1 MSGALL
7 RSAVQLVRVVFG
19 ARAASL
25 LLHDAV
31 AGELEI
37 AHVSGEGAAAL
48 TGVRIPAS
56 RGIAGWVLA
65 ARQPIVLEDV
75 ASDARFAADVAASSG
90 YAPKGLMAAPILG
103 DGEATL
109 GVIEVFDRPQRSQ
122 FSLLELDLLGL
133 FAEHLALAVAAGER
147 ADPEP
152 VLVRVA
158 AALAR
163 LDAQRRERAEVMLD
177 ALADLL

>member
-1 MSGALL
+1 
-7 RSAVQLVRVVFG
+7 
-19 ARAASL
+19 
-25 LLHDAV
+25 
-31 AGELEI
+31 
-37 AHVSGEGAAAL
+37 
-48 TGVRIPAS
+48 
-56 RGIAGWVLA
+56 VLA

-103 DGEATL
+103 DGEAAL

-133 FAEHLALAVAAGER
+133 FAEHLALALAAGER